1 MKKTAL
7 LSILTILI
15 ATTIIMGREVFGW
28 LQYGNSAYNLSN
40 SALSKTFIQDG
51 ISTISLQ
58 YWNVKQDG
66 SIPYISTEENSSRIV
81 EWVKWAHDNNKK
93 AFMTIAAFSAGL
105 AHNWNPQIQNSLINN
120 RATLI
125 KNVMDT
131 VEHYGFD
138 GVDIDFEAT
147 WVIGDS
153 EGKKELDTLVYELS
167 TLLKAKNLE
176 LSICTF
182 GGREWNFPN
191 LSDINRWQGKIDYIN
206 IMGYGETSEYATNK
220 ELTYSN
226 IIDYCVNTQ
235 GYDSS
240 AINLGL
246 PAWADNWHGK
256 QLDVHLKDIRN
267 IKGGVCIW
275 DLKLNGGTAWQSTSN
290 WAILKEIKE
299 YAKENSAIVPVNI
312 KTSTPYSSILKT
324 SMNFLFLTRMMTNNY
339 SYARIYNTKG
349 SFITEIDMKNISVI
363 DFSELNLY
371 KGIKIIKLINRR
383 N

>member
-131 VEHYGFD
+131 VEHYGVD